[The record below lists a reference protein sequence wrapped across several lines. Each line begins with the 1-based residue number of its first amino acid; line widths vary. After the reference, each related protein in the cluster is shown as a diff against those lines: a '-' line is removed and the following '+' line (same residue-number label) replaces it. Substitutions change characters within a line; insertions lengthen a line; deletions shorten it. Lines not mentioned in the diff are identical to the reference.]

1 MIIISSL
8 LGEKMNPGVA
18 FIGEIG
24 LRGELR
30 GGKRLES
37 RIQEAIKMGF
47 TKIIIPTSTSS
58 SREGNNRNGKSNVVY
73 CAKLQDVMKEALNI
87 NDAKLAQIDSKQ
99 GKGPVKSYK
108 KQGKAWFSSEP
119 QIDDEGAM
127 EDDEIVTYSDDY

>member
-1 MIIISSL
+1 MKDKKVVERVIFDES
-8 LGEKMNPGVA
+8 K
-18 FIGEIG
+18 
-24 LRGELR
+24 
-30 GGKRLES
+30 GKDQTYINE
-37 RIQEAIKMGF
+37 
-47 TKIIIPTSTSS
+47 
-58 SREGNNRNGKSNVVY
+58 
-73 CAKLQDVMKEALNI
+73 KEALNI